1 MLDAPL
7 TMCFASFSNYEQGW
21 FTAYRR
27 LAEDYPDLILHLGDY
42 QYEFAAAQ
50 VTETGSVVRAH
61 AGP

>member
-1 MLDAPL
+1 
-7 TMCFASFSNYEQGW
+7 MCFASFSNYEQGW